1 MITAVIDI
9 GTNTFN
15 LLIKDQDDKLIYNDK
30 IPVKLGKGGIDQN
43 MISPDAF
50 QRGIHALE
58 RYRDMCKLKGV
69 DQVFAFATSAVRG
82 AKNGPD
88 FVEEALEQCGISINV
103 IDGDREALLIYEGV
117 KQAILMTAEPAM
129 IVDIGGG
136 STEIVISNDKG
147 VLWERSY
154 PLGVSRLLE
163 TFKPDDPLTSND
175 LQKMNAHLADI
186 LVELPN
192 QISKHKPTRMIGSS
206 GSFETLHDIC
216 AERFDHPAS
225 NTFHQ
230 SARIYLHEL
239 NLITEQLLQSKMT
252 ERLVMPGMLAMRAD
266 TLHISALQIQYLLR
280 VSKIKE
286 LQLSL
291 YALKEGVLA
300 SLKKPHEPWQTS
312 SL

>member
-15 LLIKDQDDKLIYNDK
+15 LLIQDQDKKLIYNDK

-43 MISPDAF
+43 LISAEAF

-58 RYRDMCKLKGV
+58 RYRDICKIKSV
-69 DQVFAFATSAVRG
+69 NQVFAFATSAVRS
-82 AKNGPD
+82 ASNGPA
-88 FVEEALEQCGISINV
+88 FVEEALEQCGININV

-117 KQAILMTAEPAM
+117 TQAVPLAQEADM

-136 STEIVISNDKG
+136 STEIVIANKEG
-147 VLWERSY
+147 VLWEGSY
-154 PLGVSRLLE
+154 PLGVSRILE
-163 TFKPDDPLTSND
+163 TCKPGDPLSSED
-175 LQKMNAHLADI
+175 IEKINAHFDET
-186 LVELPN
+186 LVELPA
-192 QISKHKPTRMIGSS
+192 QIRKHKPRRMIGSS
-206 GSFETLHDIC
+206 GSFETLHDVC
-216 AERFDHPAS
+216 AERFNHPTS
-225 NTFHQ
+225 NTFQ
-230 SARIYLHEL
+230 KSARIYLHEL
-239 NLITEQLLQSKMT
+239 NLISEQLLTSKMT

-266 TLHISALQIQYLLR
+266 TIHISALQIKYLLG

-291 YALKEGVLA
+291 YALKEGVMA
-300 SLKKPHEPWQTS
+300 SLNKPHEPWQTS